1 MRSHQIT
8 SHDKDNYF
16 RAIKQNWNVICHAYL
31 IHEYKKPIMLLDV
44 TTDMVYAYPYKS
56 LKAQL
61 SEQGQASLTDQYND
75 GRQNNWFVIFVRDD
89 EEKKLISYSMTLPDD

>member
-44 TTDMVYAYPYKS
+44 TTDMVYAYPYKII
-56 LKAQL
+56 KR
-61 SEQGQASLTDQYND
+61 E
-75 GRQNNWFVIFVRDD
+75 RH
-89 EEKKLISYSMTLPDD
+89 LIRPSRNSFFFTTIHGITCGIM